1 VLDDEIIKA
10 GAVLLN
16 AISIELKPISG
27 KSKSS
32 PAVTTVS
39 LARIVTLSNTLVS
52 VQVGRISEI
61 VAHIATRAGEEAVG
75 ISLTAVI
82 TGGQGIFSDGSK
94 SMTGLTDALG
104 DVYFRV
110 SSDTANSES
119 GSLTVTETMLPI
131 TSVFEKATTKPP
143 VAELVRL

>member
-1 VLDDEIIKA
+1 LDDEIIKA

-16 AISIELKPISG
+16 AISIELKPISE

-32 PAVTTVS
+32 PVVTTVS

-61 VAHIATRAGEEAVG
+61 VAHIATSVGEDAAG

-110 SSDTANSES
+110 SSDTVNSES

-131 TSVFEKATTKPP
+131 SSVSRKASMKPP

>member
-1 VLDDEIIKA
+1 
-10 GAVLLN
+10 
-16 AISIELKPISG
+16 LKPISG

-32 PAVTTVS
+32 PAASPIS

-61 VAHIATRAGEEAVG
+61 VAHIATRVGEEAVG

-110 SSDTANSES
+110 SSDTVNSES

>member
-1 VLDDEIIKA
+1 LI
-10 GAVLLN
+10 
-16 AISIELKPISG
+16 
-27 KSKSS
+27 
-32 PAVTTVS
+32 
-39 LARIVTLSNTLVS
+39 TLSSAVIAVHS
-52 VQVGRISEI
+52 KKISEVI
-61 VAHIATRAGEEAVG
+61 AHVQAKVGENVEG

-110 SSDTANSES
+110 SSDTVNSES

-131 TSVFEKATTKPP
+131 SSVSRKASMKPP